1 MLERLGF
8 DLKLLG
14 SQNHVRKKLGDLNSE
29 QLEMLKE
36 HLARCGHPRFRKE
49 FALSRH
55 IPYGNSA
62 EFREAIS
69 KADVLKVAK
78 LIRIIGV
85 LLQTKVYLFW
95 KEANLRIRERAL
107 ESKDMRLRKS
117 YKEKTDKAELLGE
130 GCKQILICQNSVY
143 NKTQI
148 ALTRFLGSVSAF
160 CSIETKRKEKENE
173 NY

>member
-1 MLERLGF
+1 
-8 DLKLLG
+8 
-14 SQNHVRKKLGDLNSE
+14 
-29 QLEMLKE
+29 
-36 HLARCGHPRFRKE
+36 
-49 FALSRH
+49 
-55 IPYGNSA
+55 
-62 EFREAIS
+62 
-69 KADVLKVAK
+69 
-78 LIRIIGV
+78 
-85 LLQTKVYLFW
+85 
-95 KEANLRIRERAL
+95 
-107 ESKDMRLRKS
+107 MRLRKS